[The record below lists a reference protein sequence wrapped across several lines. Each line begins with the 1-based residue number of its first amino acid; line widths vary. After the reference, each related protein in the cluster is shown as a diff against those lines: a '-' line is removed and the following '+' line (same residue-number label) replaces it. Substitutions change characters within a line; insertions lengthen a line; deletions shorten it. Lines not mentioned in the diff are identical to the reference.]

1 MKFDMGKA
9 WSEATE
15 MLGNNFGLVATILG
29 LFYFV
34 PGFAIA
40 ILFPEIANPQPP
52 QTPPGAS
59 PDEAFSIMSDFLMQ
73 SWAEGW
79 PFLLATTLLQYVG
92 AISVLA
98 LFRQGGSPT
107 VGDALKAGVVGMPT
121 YIATTIITAIAAGII
136 IGVPLGLA
144 FALSPIVGA
153 LLILP
158 LIVFM
163 VYISIKLIL
172 VPAII
177 GMEGELNP
185 ITVLKRSWGLTKG
198 NSIRIFLFVFVLAIV
213 AGLFVLVINLAV
225 TTVFLAFGGT
235 AATIGGGFVSSLT
248 SAVFG
253 GLFLLVIGA
262 IYRQLSGAA
271 GGANIEQTFD

>member
-29 LFYFV
+29 LFYFL

-73 SWAEGW
+73 SWAESW

-107 VGDALKAGVVGMPT
+107 VGDALKER
-121 YIATTIITAIAAGII
+121 
-136 IGVPLGLA
+136 GL
-144 FALSPIVGA
+144 I
-153 LLILP
+153 
-158 LIVFM
+158 
-163 VYISIKLIL
+163 
-172 VPAII
+172 
-177 GMEGELNP
+177 
-185 ITVLKRSWGLTKG
+185 
-198 NSIRIFLFVFVLAIV
+198 
-213 AGLFVLVINLAV
+213 
-225 TTVFLAFGGT
+225 
-235 AATIGGGFVSSLT
+235 
-248 SAVFG
+248 
-253 GLFLLVIGA
+253 
-262 IYRQLSGAA
+262 
-271 GGANIEQTFD
+271 